1 MDGAGGVG
9 APGCGNKRKMT
20 NPRLEDHL
28 VGLELQLVE
37 LVENK
42 QRAEVQGRAR
52 DAQDLE
58 QEIAQLQLE
67 LAATA
72 EQIAADEAPALA
84 PQAELLAPHAA

>member
-1 MDGAGGVG
+1 MS
-9 APGCGNKRKMT
+9 

-42 QRAEVQGRAR
+42 QRATVQGRSD
-52 DAQDLE
+52 DAQDLDR
-58 QEIAQLQLE
+58 QIATLQLE

-72 EQIAADEAPALA
+72 EQITEEESDPAPR
-84 PQAELLAPHAA
+84 AELAAPTAALSAA

>member
-1 MDGAGGVG
+1 
-9 APGCGNKRKMT
+9 MT

-42 QRAEVQGRAR
+42 QRAVVQGRAR

-58 QEIAQLQLE
+58 KEITELQLE

-72 EQIAADEAPALA
+72 EQIAMSEAAADVPKAD
-84 PQAELLAPHAA
+84 LLAPHAA

>member
-1 MDGAGGVG
+1 MS
-9 APGCGNKRKMT
+9 

-42 QRAEVQGRAR
+42 QRAEVQGRDEDAR
-52 DAQDLE
+52 ALE
-58 QEIAQLQLE
+58 REIAELQAE

-72 EQIAADEAPALA
+72 EQISD
-84 PQAELLAPHAA
+84 AELAVEDVPEAHVSAPTADHFAAA